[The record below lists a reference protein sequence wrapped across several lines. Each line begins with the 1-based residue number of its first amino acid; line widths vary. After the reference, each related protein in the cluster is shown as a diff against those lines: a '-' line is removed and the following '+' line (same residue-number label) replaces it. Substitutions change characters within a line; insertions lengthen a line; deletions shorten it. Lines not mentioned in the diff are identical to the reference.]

1 MELLE
6 PGVSIKPII
15 NLEEV
20 NNLVYDLYDL
30 KVENVKEL
38 NGYDDK
44 NYRITVNINN
54 INNEFVFKIVNTL
67 DSKKP
72 ELFDAQNK
80 LQFELS
86 KSFLFSKI

>member
-54 INNEFVFKIVNTL
+54 INKEFVFKIVNTL